1 MGEAYKRFTGFV
13 EAACHVGRSPMK
25 QRWVA
30 GLVSLNEESCGFKN
44 D

>member
-25 QRWVA
+25 QGWVA